1 MLVTTSGLAKQN
13 DTTGAKTPDDLPTP
27 FWGPNAQKIKR
38 ILAKKYRITG
48 LFPATRLVAI
58 YGNILMLRNGANIR
72 TINRLTA
79 LLAVLALS
87 GCAYTPPQVE
97 PVDEPVVVVEP
108 TEIEPPKIEPKEVEP
123 PKVAEPVRLPP
134 VAIVLTSSRPAF
146 LDVANALTSHLDDVQ
161 VYDLSD
167 DSKPP
172 VSVLRGINDSNTGT
186 VVAIGLRAA
195 QSSVAMADSPV
206 VFSQVFNH
214 QDFELVT
221 PNSRGVAPLAP
232 LDAQLAAW
240 IEYDPTLSLIGMI
253 VGEGHDD
260 LITEAQLA
268 AQKHNVELRVR
279 ISGSDQETLYLY
291 RRMAQD
297 IDGFWLFPDNRIL
310 SSRSLEKILESAR
323 QGQVAVAVPNESML
337 KMGATISI
345 ATQAEDIAAT
355 IAKIIRKIQS
365 DGLLSVPAISPLSTI
380 NVVTRDDARVVR
392 R

>member
-1 MLVTTSGLAKQN
+1 
-13 DTTGAKTPDDLPTP
+13 
-27 FWGPNAQKIKR
+27 
-38 ILAKKYRITG
+38 
-48 LFPATRLVAI
+48 
-58 YGNILMLRNGANIR
+58 MLRTGANIR
-72 TINRLTA
+72 TINRLAA
-79 LLAVLALS
+79 LIAVLALS

-108 TEIEPPKIEPKEVEP
+108 TEIEPPKVEPKIVEP

-240 IEYDPTLSLIGMI
+240 IEYDPTLSLIGII

>member
-1 MLVTTSGLAKQN
+1 
-13 DTTGAKTPDDLPTP
+13 
-27 FWGPNAQKIKR
+27 
-38 ILAKKYRITG
+38 
-48 LFPATRLVAI
+48 
-58 YGNILMLRNGANIR
+58 MLRNGA
-72 TINRLTA
+72 TIGTMSRFAA
-79 LLAVLALS
+79 LFAVLTLS
-87 GCAYTPPQVE
+87 GCSYLSPQIE
-97 PVDEPVVVVEP
+97 PVDEPAVVVVPTKVEP
-108 TEIEPPKIEPKEVEP
+108 LIVEP
-123 PKVAEPVRLPP
+123 PKVTIPARLPP
-134 VAIVLTSSRPAF
+134 VAIVLTSSQPAF
-146 LDVANALTSHLDDVQ
+146 LDVANALTGHLDDFQ

-172 VSVLRGINDSNTGT
+172 VSILRGINDSDTGT

-195 QSSVAMADSPV
+195 KSSVAMADSPV

-214 QDFELVT
+214 QDFGLLT
-221 PNSRGVAPLAP
+221 ANSRGVAPLAP

-240 IEYDPTLSLIGMI
+240 TEIDPTLSLIGII

-268 AQKHNVELRVR
+268 AQKHNVELRIR
-279 ISGSDQETLYLY
+279 ISHSDQETLYLF

-310 SSRSLEKILESAR
+310 SSRSLQQILESSR

-355 IAKIIRKIQS
+355 IARIVRQIHT
-365 DGLLSVPAISPLSTI
+365 DGLQSVPAISPLSAI
-380 NVVTRDDARVVR
+380 NVVTRDGAKVANR
-392 R
+392 

>member
-1 MLVTTSGLAKQN
+1 
-13 DTTGAKTPDDLPTP
+13 
-27 FWGPNAQKIKR
+27 
-38 ILAKKYRITG
+38 
-48 LFPATRLVAI
+48 
-58 YGNILMLRNGANIR
+58 MLRNGANIR

>member
-1 MLVTTSGLAKQN
+1 MPG
-13 DTTGAKTPDDLPTP
+13 
-27 FWGPNAQKIKR
+27 
-38 ILAKKYRITG
+38 
-48 LFPATRLVAI
+48 
-58 YGNILMLRNGANIR
+58 NGATIR
-72 TINRLTA
+72 TTNRLTA

-87 GCAYTPPQVE
+87 GCSHYSPPIE

-108 TEIEPPKIEPKEVEP
+108 TKVEP
-123 PKVAEPVRLPP
+123 PTVEPKKVEPTKVPEPVRLPP

-146 LDVANALTSHLDDVQ
+146 LDVANALTNHLDDFQ

-172 VSVLRGINDSNTGT
+172 VSVLRGINDSDTGT

-195 QSSVAMADSPV
+195 KSTVAMADSPV

-214 QDFELVT
+214 QDFGLIT
-221 PNSRGVAPLAP
+221 ANSRGVAPLAP

-240 IEYDPTLSLIGMI
+240 TEVDPTLSLIGII

-260 LITEAQLA
+260 LIAEAEMA
-268 AQKHNVELRVR
+268 AEKHNVELRVR
-279 ISGSDQETLYLY
+279 ISHSDQETLYLF

-310 SSRSLEKILESAR
+310 SSRSLQQILESSR
-323 QGQVAVAVPNESML
+323 RGQVAVAVPNESML
-337 KMGATISI
+337 DMGATISI
-345 ATQAEDIAAT
+345 ATRAEDIAAT

-365 DGLLSVPAISPLSTI
+365 DGLQSVPAISPLSAVS
-380 NVVTRDDARVVR
+380 VVTRDGVKVVSR
-392 R
+392 